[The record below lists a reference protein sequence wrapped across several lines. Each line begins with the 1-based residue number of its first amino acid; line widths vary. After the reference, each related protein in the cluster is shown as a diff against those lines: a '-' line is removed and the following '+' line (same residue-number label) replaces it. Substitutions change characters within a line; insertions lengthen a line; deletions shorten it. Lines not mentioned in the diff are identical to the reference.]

1 MDTAFIDNK
10 GNIVQQLWALSPS
23 LAIGFLITTIAALVL
38 IAVCVIA
45 QLNPGLF
52 NKLVEKTG
60 LKDSNYGYTKNDLM
74 ILKDDITVLKKDL
87 EDVIEYVKN
96 YFNPEERQERIERVD
111 KMLKDTAITAGIG
124 TIYTDNVPFADFCT
138 EILKY
143 WRNEGN
149 GNSLEQVKKRI
160 MENHENL
167 KTWRSKVNEDHL
179 EYGEGSRHF
188 EDCLKAIR
196 DFIG

>member
-1 MDTAFIDNK
+1 MENEFIKSK
-10 GNIVQQLWALSPS
+10 GNIVHQLWALSPS
-23 LAIGFLITTIAALVL
+23 LAIGFLITTIAAFLL
-38 IAVCVIA
+38 IALTIISKY
-45 QLNPGLF
+45 NPGLF
-52 NKLVEKTG
+52 NKIFDRAGIAKTNNG
-60 LKDSNYGYTKNDLM
+60 NCDKCVKDDMLIIKNDL
-74 ILKDDITVLKKDL
+74 K
-87 EDVIEYVKN
+87 DVIEYVKN
-96 YFNPEERQERIERVD
+96 YFNPKERQERIDRVD

-179 EYGEGSRHF
+179 ENGEGSRHF
-188 EDCLKAIR
+188 EECLKAIR